1 MARLPLCPRAARA
14 VDEGGRRDEHE
25 AEHEDAEEEEHA
37 DHAGHRRLAAR
48 RLAAAAALGARLEA
62 RGLCVCSQRRPG
74 PWKKHMS
81 PSPDTAL
88 LAAEAAHPVRCAAMR
103 TCAASH
109 GHGVDR
115 YGNSELGT
123 GTGTA

>member
-1 MARLPLCPRAARA
+1 MRPSTRMPKKKSMQTTQATADSPLA
-14 VDEGGRRDEHE
+14 GLRRPPP
-25 AEHEDAEEEEHA
+25 
-37 DHAGHRRLAAR
+37 LAPGSR
-48 RLAAAAALGARLEA
+48 
-62 RGLCVCSQRRPG
+62 RGLCVYSQRRPG

-109 GHGVDR
+109 GHGVGR
-115 YGNSELGT
+115 YGNSGLGT